1 MIVNKEWKETI
12 RTKIKNISGLQV
24 DRLRWYIDQH
34 KHDENLLR
42 KKLGVCYGAIING
55 MVSVEVEEA
64 NILKMMGL
72 DEATEEDII
81 KIAIFIISEE
91 ENGENIKLKGQAEV
105 IEDLNNITF
114 EDEDIT
120 IENYWKN

>member
-72 DEATEEDII
+72 DEVTEEDII